1 MAHVGRNRFTDSYR
15 VLVHR
20 LRVLFRLERDVA
32 RLLCLLGSGTLL
44 LLGLLLGRLHVYV
57 VVIYQVWDLVIIRVG
72 AVALTV
78 RGAVVRG
85 SGGGCGRGWLSG

>member
-1 MAHVGRNRFTDSYR
+1 MAHADRNGFTDSYR

-44 LLGLLLGRLHVYV
+44 LLGLLLGRLHIYV
-57 VVIYQVWDLVIIRVG
+57 VVIYQVGDLVII
-72 AVALTV
+72 
-78 RGAVVRG
+78 
-85 SGGGCGRGWLSG
+85 

>member
-1 MAHVGRNRFTDSYR
+1 MAHAGGTGLTDSYR

-44 LLGLLLGRLHVYV
+44 LLVLLLGRLHVYV
-57 VVIYQVWDLVIIRVG
+57 VVIHPVGDLVIIRVG

-78 RGAVVRG
+78 CGAVVRG
-85 SGGGCGRGWLSG
+85 SGGGCGRGWLGG